1 MNANFKITAIE
12 EDFGHLFDMTEN
24 ELKKI
29 GAKRMFVD
37 SKPGFPCRV
46 SLQDAEINE
55 EVVLFPYQHHNVKT
69 PYQASGPIF
78 VRKNA
83 VRTELKINEI
93 PKMLKHRLLSLRIY
107 DSKGFMIDARTV
119 EGTDLKV
126 EIEQILENASS
137 SYIQVHNASP
147 GCYNCQ
153 INRANNN
160 MA

>member
-1 MNANFKITAIE
+1 M
-12 EDFGHLFDMTEN
+12 
-24 ELKKI
+24 
-29 GAKRMFVD
+29 
-37 SKPGFPCRV
+37 
-46 SLQDAEINE
+46 
-55 EVVLFPYQHHNVKT
+55 
-69 PYQASGPIF
+69 
-78 VRKNA
+78 RKNA
-83 VRTELKINEI
+83 VRTELKLNEI
-93 PKMLKHRLLSLRIY
+93 PKMLRHRLLSLRIY

-153 INRANNN
+153 INRANKN